1 MATIET
7 TRRRGSTLVA
17 PATNCDLS
25 AMPTKNSHL
34 VISALGK
41 DRPGI
46 VNQLTKAIYELD
58 CNISDSRM
66 TVLGGEFA
74 ILLMVEGPWNLL
86 AKLEDQVPELQD
98 RLHLT
103 ITTRRTEARAGNANL
118 LPYGVDVVSLDHPG
132 IVYSLA
138 SFFSDKNIN
147 IEDMTTS
154 SYAAAHTG
162 TPMFS
167 VRMSIGIP
175 ADIHIAALRD
185 EFMDFCDSMN
195 IDAVLEPIKG

>member
-1 MATIET
+1 
-7 TRRRGSTLVA
+7 
-17 PATNCDLS
+17 
-25 AMPTKNSHL
+25 MPTKNSHL

-46 VNQLTKAIYELD
+46 VNQLSKAIYELD
-58 CNISDSRM
+58 CNVSDSRM

-103 ITTRRTEARAGNANL
+103 ITTRRTEERAGNANL

-185 EFMDFCDSMN
+185 EFMDFCDQLN
-195 IDAVLEPIKG
+195 LDAVMEPVKT

>member
-1 MATIET
+1 
-7 TRRRGSTLVA
+7 
-17 PATNCDLS
+17 
-25 AMPTKNSHL
+25 MPPKISHL

-46 VNQLTKAIYELD
+46 VNQLSKAIYELQ

-74 ILLMVEGPWNLL
+74 ILLMIDGPWNQL
-86 AKLEDQVPELQD
+86 AKLEDQVPELQEKLD
-98 RLHLT
+98 LT
-103 ITTRRTEARAGNANL
+103 ITTKRTEARAAEANL

-175 ADIHIAALRD
+175 ANIHIAGLRD

>member
-1 MATIET
+1 M
-7 TRRRGSTLVA
+7 
-17 PATNCDLS
+17 PA
-25 AMPTKNSHL
+25 KNSHL

-46 VNQLTKAIYELD
+46 VNQLSKAIYELQ

-74 ILLMVEGPWNLL
+74 ILLLVDGPWNQLT
-86 AKLEDQVPELQD
+86 KLEDQVPEIQD
-98 RLHLT
+98 QLGLT
-103 ITTRRTEARAGNANL
+103 ITTKRTEERVAEANL

-138 SFFSDKNIN
+138 SFFSEKNIN

-167 VRMSIGIP
+167 VRMNIGIP
-175 ADIHIAALRD
+175 ADLQIAVLRD

-195 IDAVLEPIKG
+195 IDAVLEPIKN

>member
-1 MATIET
+1 
-7 TRRRGSTLVA
+7 
-17 PATNCDLS
+17 
-25 AMPTKNSHL
+25 MPPKNSHL

-46 VNQLTKAIYELD
+46 VNQLSKAIYELH
-58 CNISDSRM
+58 CNITDSRM

-74 ILLMVEGPWNLL
+74 ILLMIEGPWNQL
-86 AKLEDQVPELQD
+86 AKLEDQVPELQEK
-98 RLHLT
+98 LGLT
-103 ITTRRTEARAGNANL
+103 ITTKRTEERSANANL

-167 VRMSIGIP
+167 VRMNIGIP
-175 ADIHIAALRD
+175 ANIQIAVLRD
-185 EFMDFCDSMN
+185 EFMDFCDGMN

>member
-1 MATIET
+1 
-7 TRRRGSTLVA
+7 
-17 PATNCDLS
+17 
-25 AMPTKNSHL
+25 MPTKNSHL

>member
-1 MATIET
+1 
-7 TRRRGSTLVA
+7 
-17 PATNCDLS
+17 
-25 AMPTKNSHL
+25 MPTKKSHL

-46 VNQLTKAIYELD
+46 VNQLSKAIYELD
-58 CNISDSRM
+58 CNVSDSRM

-103 ITTRRTEARAGNANL
+103 IISRRTEERAGNANL

>member
-1 MATIET
+1 M
-7 TRRRGSTLVA
+7 
-17 PATNCDLS
+17 PA
-25 AMPTKNSHL
+25 KNNHL

-46 VNQLTKAIYELD
+46 VDKLARAIYELD

-74 ILLMVEGPWNLL
+74 IILLVEGPWNLL

-98 RLHLT
+98 RLGLT
-103 ITTRRTEARAGNANL
+103 ITTRQTEERSAEANL
-118 LPYGVDVVSLDHPG
+118 LPYGVDVVALDHPG

-138 SFFSDKNIN
+138 SFFSEKHIN
-147 IEDMTTS
+147 IEDMSTS

-175 ADIHIAALRD
+175 ANIHIAALRD

-195 IDAVLEPIKG
+195 LDAVLEPIKG

>member
-1 MATIET
+1 
-7 TRRRGSTLVA
+7 
-17 PATNCDLS
+17 
-25 AMPTKNSHL
+25 MPTKNNHL

-46 VNQLTKAIYELD
+46 VDQLAKAIYELD

-74 ILLMVEGPWNLL
+74 ILLLVEGPWNLL
-86 AKLEDQVPELQD
+86 AKLEDQVPDLQE
-98 RLHLT
+98 RLALT
-103 ITTRRTEARAGNANL
+103 ITTKRTDERAAGDRL
-118 LPYGVDVVSLDHPG
+118 LPYMVDVVALDHPG

-138 SFFSDKNIN
+138 RFFSEKKIN
-147 IEDMTTS
+147 IEDMSTG

-195 IDAVLEPIKG
+195 LDAVLEPIKG

>member
-1 MATIET
+1 M
-7 TRRRGSTLVA
+7 
-17 PATNCDLS
+17 PAKVN
-25 AMPTKNSHL
+25 HL

-46 VNQLTKAIYELD
+46 VDQLAKAIYELD
-58 CNISDSRM
+58 CNITDSRM

-74 ILLMVEGPWNLL
+74 ILLLVEGPWHLL
-86 AKLEDQVPELQD
+86 AKLEDQVPELQE
-98 RLHLT
+98 RLDLT
-103 ITTRRTEARAGNANL
+103 ITTRRTEERASEANL
-118 LPYGVDVVSLDHPG
+118 LPYGVDVVALDHPG

-138 SFFSDKNIN
+138 SFFSEKHIN

-195 IDAVLEPIKG
+195 LDAVLEPIKG

>member
-1 MATIET
+1 M
-7 TRRRGSTLVA
+7 
-17 PATNCDLS
+17 PA
-25 AMPTKNSHL
+25 KNSHL
-34 VISALGK
+34 VISALGN

-46 VNQLTKAIYELD
+46 VNQLSKAIYELD
-58 CNISDSRM
+58 CNITDSRM

-74 ILLMVEGPWNLL
+74 VLLLVAGPWNQL
-86 AKLEDQVPELQD
+86 AKLEDHVPELQEKLD
-98 RLHLT
+98 LRV
-103 ITTRRTEARAGNANL
+103 TTKRTEERTGNANL

-185 EFMDFCDSMN
+185 EFMEFCDSMN

>member
-1 MATIET
+1 MT
-7 TRRRGSTLVA
+7 TPNTG
-17 PATNCDLS
+17 
-25 AMPTKNSHL
+25 AMPAKNSHL
-34 VISALGK
+34 VISALGQ

-46 VNQLTKAIYELD
+46 VNQISKAIFELD
-58 CNISDSRM
+58 CNITDSRM

-74 ILLMVEGPWNLL
+74 TLLLVEGPWNQL
-86 AKLEDQVPELQD
+86 AKLEDQVPELEQ
-98 RLHLT
+98 RLNLT
-103 ITTRRTEARAGNANL
+103 ITTKRTEERTGDANL
-118 LPYGVDVVSLDHPG
+118 LPYG

-138 SFFSDKNIN
+138 TFFSDKNIN

-175 ADIHIAALRD
+175 ANIHIAGLRD

>member
-1 MATIET
+1 
-7 TRRRGSTLVA
+7 
-17 PATNCDLS
+17 
-25 AMPTKNSHL
+25 MPTKKSHL

-46 VNQLTKAIYELD
+46 VNQLSKAIYELD
-58 CNISDSRM
+58 CNVSDSRM

-103 ITTRRTEARAGNANL
+103 ITTRRTEERAGNANL

>member
-1 MATIET
+1 
-7 TRRRGSTLVA
+7 
-17 PATNCDLS
+17 
-25 AMPTKNSHL
+25 MPTKKSHL

-46 VNQLTKAIYELD
+46 VNQLSKAIYELD
-58 CNISDSRM
+58 CNVSDSRM

-103 ITTRRTEARAGNANL
+103 IISRRTEERAGNANL

-167 VRMSIGIP
+167 VRMNIGIP

>member
-1 MATIET
+1 
-7 TRRRGSTLVA
+7 
-17 PATNCDLS
+17 
-25 AMPTKNSHL
+25 MPTKNNHL

-46 VNQLTKAIYELD
+46 VNQLSRAIYELE

-74 ILLMVEGPWNLL
+74 ILLMVEGQWNRL
-86 AKLEDQVPELQD
+86 AMLEDQVPELQEKLD
-98 RLHLT
+98 LT
-103 ITTRRTEARAGNANL
+103 ITTKRTEERSGNANL
-118 LPYGVDVVSLDHPG
+118 LPYGVDVVALDHPG

-147 IEDMTTS
+147 IEDMTTG

-185 EFMDFCDSMN
+185 EFMDFCDGMN

>member
-1 MATIET
+1 M
-7 TRRRGSTLVA
+7 
-17 PATNCDLS
+17 PA
-25 AMPTKNSHL
+25 KNSHL
-34 VISALGK
+34 VISALGQ

-46 VNQLTKAIYELD
+46 VNQLSKAIYELD
-58 CNISDSRM
+58 CNITDSRM

-74 ILLMVEGPWNLL
+74 TLLLVEGPWNQL
-86 AKLEDQVPELQD
+86 AKLEDQVGEIEQ
-98 RLHLT
+98 RLELT
-103 ITTRRTEARAGNANL
+103 IITKRTGERSSEGNL
-118 LPYGVDVVSLDHPG
+118 LPYGVDVVALDHPG

-138 SFFSDKNIN
+138 SFFSDKKIN

-154 SYAAAHTG
+154 CYAAAHTG

-175 ADIHIAALRD
+175 ANIHIAALRD

>member
-1 MATIET
+1 
-7 TRRRGSTLVA
+7 
-17 PATNCDLS
+17 
-25 AMPTKNSHL
+25 MPTKNNHL

-46 VNQLTKAIYELD
+46 VDKLARAIYELD

-74 ILLMVEGPWNLL
+74 ILLLVEGPWNLL
-86 AKLEDQVPELQD
+86 AKLEDQVPEMQE
-98 RLHLT
+98 RLGLT
-103 ITTRRTEARAGNANL
+103 ITTRQTEQRSDDANL
-118 LPYGVDVVSLDHPG
+118 LPYGVDVVALDHPG

-138 SFFSDKNIN
+138 NFFSEKHIN
-147 IEDMTTS
+147 IEDMTTG

-175 ADIHIAALRD
+175 ANIHIAGLRD

-195 IDAVLEPIKG
+195 LDAVLEPIKG

>member
-1 MATIET
+1 
-7 TRRRGSTLVA
+7 
-17 PATNCDLS
+17 
-25 AMPTKNSHL
+25 
-34 VISALGK
+34 
-41 DRPGI
+41 
-46 VNQLTKAIYELD
+46 
-58 CNISDSRM
+58 M

-74 ILLMVEGPWNLL
+74 ILLLVEGPWNRLT
-86 AKLEDQVPELQD
+86 KLEDQVPELQEK
-98 RLHLT
+98 LALT
-103 ITTRRTEARAGNANL
+103 IITKRTEERTGDANL

-138 SFFSDKNIN
+138 SFFSEKNIN

-175 ADIHIAALRD
+175 ASIHIAALRD
-185 EFMDFCDSMN
+185 EFMDFCDGMN

>member
-1 MATIET
+1 
-7 TRRRGSTLVA
+7 
-17 PATNCDLS
+17 
-25 AMPTKNSHL
+25 MPQKNSHL

-46 VNQLTKAIYELD
+46 VNQLSKAIYDLQ

-74 ILLMVEGPWNLL
+74 ILLLIEGPWNQL
-86 AKLEDQVPELQD
+86 AKLEDQVPELQEK
-98 RLHLT
+98 LSLT
-103 ITTRRTEARAGNANL
+103 ITTKRTEERAPNANL

-138 SFFSDKNIN
+138 SFFSDKDIN

-175 ADIHIAALRD
+175 ANIHIAALRD

>member
-1 MATIET
+1 M
-7 TRRRGSTLVA
+7 
-17 PATNCDLS
+17 PA
-25 AMPTKNSHL
+25 KNSHL
-34 VISALGK
+34 VISALGR

-46 VNQLTKAIYELD
+46 VNQISKAIYELD
-58 CNISDSRM
+58 CNITDSRM

-74 ILLMVEGPWNLL
+74 ILLLVEGPWNQL
-86 AKLEDQVPELQD
+86 ARLEDQVPDLEQ
-98 RLHLT
+98 RLDLT
-103 ITTRRTEARAGNANL
+103 ITTKRTEERASDGNL
-118 LPYGVDVVSLDHPG
+118 LPYGVDVVALDHPG

-138 SFFSDKNIN
+138 TFFSDKNIN

-154 SYAAAHTG
+154 CYAAAHTG

-175 ADIHIAALRD
+175 ANIHIAALRD
-185 EFMDFCDSMN
+185 EFMDFCDGMN